1 MLKQTFVVTL
11 EIPSPFDRYFPK
23 VKAERMA
30 TIIRDGIEAKSIS
43 FIGSIPFMLR
53 VEGADEAASASGQM
67 REYRP
72 EEFPEIEEAVR
83 ERAKTEEV
91 VPTK

>member
-11 EIPSPFDRYFPK
+11 EIPAPFERYFPK
-23 VKAERMA
+23 VEAEQMA
-30 TIIRDGIEAKSIS
+30 TIIRDGVEAKSVS
-43 FIGSIPFMLR
+43 FMGSTPFTLR
-53 VEGADEAASASGQM
+53 VERTDEAASASGEM

-83 ERAKTEEV
+83 KQAKTV
-91 VPTK
+91 KALLTK